1 MPGGRRWRTHQSRE
15 ELHVGIKGDARRCA
29 VVRDE
34 VVLDLGRVLSVTVE
48 YHRLYE
54 HDERGR

>member
-1 MPGGRRWRTHQSRE
+1 M
-15 ELHVGIKGDARRCA
+15 GIKGDARRCA

-34 VVLDLGRVLSVTVE
+34 VVLDLGRALSVTVE

-54 HDERGR
+54 HDVDERGR